1 MPCFGTRLGSHPG
14 GEASEVQAN
23 KGKRWICQ
31 DKVALSRP
39 NLHDTLS
46 AKFCR
51 ISHNTLGVRE
61 APDTSELVHFLAAI
75 DKGPDRDS

>member
-23 KGKRWICQ
+23 KGKGSIYQ
-31 DKVALSRP
+31 DKVALSSP

-46 AKFCR
+46 AKFCG
-51 ISHNTLGVRE
+51 ISHHTLGVRE

-75 DKGPDRDS
+75 DQSPDRYS